1 MSFLCLS
8 EKLEIA
14 LYEGENLLN
23 KKTTNFQNTVVKT
36 SSCYCVM
43 ILKTENELFLKK
55 PLYCKFTVIVD

>member
-43 ILKTENELFLKK
+43 ILKTENELFLKT
-55 PLYCKFTVIVD
+55 PL